1 MMKIWFSKKKKKLL
15 IIKKLNTRQWNAI
28 AHKKVLN

>member
-1 MMKIWFSKKKKKLL
+1 MMKILFSKKKKK
-15 IIKKLNTRQWNAI
+15 IKLNTRQWNAI